1 MWKQLGIA
9 AALAGAVGVGHAQSS
24 VTIYGLV
31 DTGVEHLTNVGPSRS
46 STTRMPD
53 LAASAPSRIGFRG
66 RESLGNG
73 LSVGFTLE
81 MGMAMTDG
89 SLAQGGRAFGR
100 QSFLSL
106 NGPWGSVG
114 LGRQYTMLFWSMLD
128 ADVIGAGAHSI
139 ATLDAYFPNA
149 RADNAITYKGTF
161 SGLTV
166 GAGYSTGRDAIN
178 AGPSP
183 AGTNCRG
190 VNPNDRKECQEWS
203 ALLKYDAPSWGLA
216 LAHDAQRGGPG
227 AFGGLNS
234 SSKADNRTM
243 LNGYATFDGG
253 IKLGAGY
260 MRRTN
265 DGNAKSPRSNLAFL
279 GASYSTGPW
288 VVAGEY
294 YQLKYASN
302 ADKGQYLTVRTTYK
316 FSKRTNV
323 FASVGHMK
331 NSGNAAFSASAGR
344 AGGNPLPGGSQTA
357 FLIGVQHAF

>member
-1 MWKQLGIA
+1 MQIRVRSGQRAQRVVLVKTF
-9 AALAGAVGVGHAQSS
+9 GVPCAEIQMNRP
-24 VTIYGLV
+24 T
-31 DTGVEHLTNVGPSRS
+31 
-46 STTRMPD
+46 MPV
-53 LAASAPSRIGFRG
+53 LQRI
-66 RESLGNG
+66 
-73 LSVGFTLE
+73 
-81 MGMAMTDG
+81 
-89 SLAQGGRAFGR
+89 
-100 QSFLSL
+100 
-106 NGPWGSVG
+106 
-114 LGRQYTMLFWSMLD
+114 
-128 ADVIGAGAHSI
+128 
-139 ATLDAYFPNA
+139 
-149 RADNAITYKGTF
+149 
-161 SGLTV
+161 
-166 GAGYSTGRDAIN
+166 
-178 AGPSP
+178 
-183 AGTNCRG
+183 
-190 VNPNDRKECQEWS
+190 
-203 ALLKYDAPSWGLA
+203 
-216 LAHDAQRGGPG
+216 AHDAQRGGPG